1 MKRLILSLFIFSLV
15 LYTTEINAQWTY
27 GQNPFSTSVPYLYK
41 QGSAVQNKVPTTF
54 MMDSMPGPIPT
65 NKWFQNLIIK
75 EGTFPSFNYNPS
87 RMDVGA
93 ERIYPFPYVIRFAY
107 TTPPATNP
115 KLLGWGYT
123 TTNFQFTQYSWT
135 PSDTTNQI
143 TWLPDAFYFFGTMDS
158 ASVGLPFVSK
168 FDDLSVTVKWRG
180 AGSNFMQA
188 PIVRGMPYF
197 TMQYNNLRPLI
208 STPGSAMISVNGQ
221 TIPSTPPV
229 TISNATK
236 FVIEFAGQ
244 GAGNNLILVLY
255 ATSPVTMN
263 FSPNSA
269 SSPNPFSGY
278 LRMAYITTK
287 NLDPT
292 AYDSTSRIQ
301 LLDKYANYVPLGGS
315 VWAQVAGDTT
325 AFNMR
330 FNFTTN
336 SSSDSLLM
344 MAIPHQQDILSNQMT
359 QTMNY
364 QTLRGTMKEVY
375 GKTWNMYENLIPN
388 YSWSWTSNL
397 SNVPNTTEKWYDSL
411 YSVVKA
417 DFDTTIGAKYQI
429 PNGTNQPTTSPYG
442 FGKNVTR
449 MARVIVIADE
459 LVDRYN
465 AVDPTNFR
473 KDTLSNLASLA
484 RDTLFKFIS
493 TYISGNNL
501 LWNPP
506 PPSWSGGQNNKLIW
520 DHTYDGIISYLGW
533 LGEDNPDP
541 NVYNFDFGNARY
553 NDHAF
558 HYGYIIYAA
567 AVVAKKKPE
576 LFTAN
581 GNQYAN
587 RIIDLCRDIG
597 NPSATD
603 PYFTEHRHK
612 DWYDGN
618 SMMNGLQAAGAGR
631 DQESVSEAAN
641 AYYGMYML
649 GLALGNEN
657 LKNTGKLMLAAEM
670 RAFKKYYRAL
680 QQTNPNYGAYTQ
692 HHIVVGNLW
701 HGLVI
706 NNTYGKVPRFIYG
719 VHMLPKNPFIN
730 VMWDG
735 TFANEVWNKVY
746 TNNVPSTLFQDLT
759 LFTAP
764 FSVVNTGTVSVMTYN
779 MPVQAIA
786 NPIGAYN
793 YFQQYRGFA
802 GYYDDGT
809 CKSDVFYYIL
819 VRRYNPGMGIQN
831 ISSNIPE
838 RYDLSQNYPNPF
850 NPSTNLEFKISHP
863 GFVKLRVFDAIGREV
878 ADLVNQNMQPGEYKI
893 DFNAVNFASGVYYY
907 QLSVNDFVETK
918 KMLLLK

>member
-1 MKRLILSLFIFSLV
+1 MKKIILLLFFIFLLFTSR
-15 LYTTEINAQWTY
+15 INAQWTY

-75 EGTFPSFNYNPS
+75 EGTFPNFNYVPG
-87 RMDVGA
+87 RLDVGA
-93 ERIYPFPYVIRFAY
+93 ERIYPYPYVVRFAY
-107 TTPPATNP
+107 TSPPTTNP

-123 TTNFQFTQYSWT
+123 TTNFQFAQYTWN
-135 PSDTTNQI
+135 PGDTSNSI
-143 TWLPDAFYFFGTMDS
+143 NWLPDAFYFFGTMDS
-158 ASVGLPFVSK
+158 ASVGLPFVST

-180 AGSNFMQA
+180 TGSNYMQA
-188 PIVRGMPYF
+188 PVVRGMPYF
-197 TMQYNNLRPLI
+197 TMQYNNLRALL

-221 TIPSTPPV
+221 TIPSSPPV
-229 TISNATK
+229 TITNATK

-244 GAGNNLILVLY
+244 GAGNNLVLVLY

-269 SSPNPFSGY
+269 SSTNPYTGY

-292 AYDSTSRIQ
+292 AADSTARIQ
-301 LLDKYANYVPLGGS
+301 LLDRYANYVPTGGS

-336 SSSDSLLM
+336 SASDSLLM
-344 MAIPHQQDILSNQMT
+344 MSLPHHQDILSNQMT

-388 YSWSWTSNL
+388 YAWNWTSNL
-397 SNVPNTTEKWYDSL
+397 SNVPNATEKWYDSL
-411 YSVVKA
+411 YTVLKA
-417 DFDTTIGAKYQI
+417 DFDTIIGAKYQI
-429 PNGTNQPTTSPYG
+429 PNGTNQPTTDPYG
-442 FGKNVTR
+442 FGKNVTK

-459 LVDRYN
+459 VIDRYN
-465 AVDPTNFR
+465 SIDPTNFR
-473 KDTLSNLASLA
+473 KDSLINLASQA
-484 RDTLFKFIS
+484 RDTVFKFIA

-501 LWNPP
+501 LWNPA
-506 PPSWSGGQNNKLIW
+506 PPSWAGGQNNKLIW

-541 NVYNFDFGNARY
+541 NVYNYDFGNARY

-576 LFTAN
+576 LFTN
-581 GNQYAN
+581 SGNQYLN
-587 RIIDLCRDIG
+587 RIVDLCRDIG
-597 NPSATD
+597 NPSSAD
-603 PYFTEHRHK
+603 EYFTPHRHK

-618 SMMNGLQAAGAGR
+618 SWMNGLQAGGAGR

-641 AYYGMYML
+641 AYYGIYML
-649 GLALGNEN
+649 GLALNNDN
-657 LKNTGKLMLAAEM
+657 LKNTGKLMLAQEM
-670 RAFKKYYRAL
+670 RAFKKYYRAI
-680 QQTNPNYGAYTQ
+680 QQTNPNYQSYTQ

-701 HGLVI
+701 HSLI
-706 NNTYGKVPRFIYG
+706 TSNTYGKIPRFIYG

-746 TNNVPSTLFQDLT
+746 TNNVSSSLFQDLT

-764 FSVVNTGTVSVMTYN
+764 FDVNNTGTVSVMTYN

-793 YFQQYRGFA
+793 YFQQYRGFN
-802 GYYDDGT
+802 GYFDDGT
-809 CKSDVFYYIL
+809 SKSDCFYYIL
-819 VRRYNPGMGIQN
+819 VRRYNPGVGIEN
-831 ISSNIPE
+831 ASNTIPE
-838 RYDLSQNYPNPF
+838 RYNLSQNYPNPF
-850 NPSTNLEFKISHP
+850 NPKTNFEFGISKA
-863 GFVKLRVFDAIGREV
+863 GFVKIRVFDITGREIGNM
-878 ADLVNQNMQPGEYKI
+878 VNQNLQPGEYKI
-893 DFNAVNFASGVYYY
+893 DFDGTNLASGVYYY

-918 KMLLLK
+918 KMMLIK